1 MAKPPVSEEV
11 LKAQFGPTLNYV
23 PAGGWKNESV
33 HPAEKLV
40 KTHCCF
46 CGQQCGIQ
54 LKVREN
60 KIIGFEP
67 WEDFP
72 FNRGM
77 LCPKGVKRYLQSGH
91 PDRLLHPLMR
101 GETGFQAAAWD
112 TALDFTAQ
120 RLREIQEKYGKDGV
134 AVYGGASLSTEKS
147 YLLGKFARVA
157 LGTRHIDYNGRL
169 CMVSAGTA
177 YKLAFGVDRSTIP
190 WSDIPKA
197 EVVFV
202 IGANIGDCAPIT
214 TDYIWRARDNGARLV
229 VADPRLTPITR
240 NADLYLPLRPGTDLV
255 LLMSLLHVI
264 LREELEDKEFIA
276 RYTSGFAEVAES
288 VKPYDPRTAAEQTG
302 VPPEA
307 IEKAARWIG
316 KSRQVVFL
324 HARGLE
330 HQSKG
335 VENCLAVIN
344 LALATGNLGH
354 EGSGPTMITGQGN
367 GQGGREH
374 GQKCDQLP
382 GQRSLTDPAAREH
395 VARVWGISP
404 DELPQPGYT
413 AEEIMES
420 IHRGEIKALLSICFN
435 PLVSLPDANFTRE
448 ALSRLEFFGVIDFFL
463 SETAHYA
470 DVVLAGSLQE
480 EEDGLGC
487 SAEGRVIHWQ
497 KSIDP
502 PGDARRDSAIIVD
515 LAHRLGRGQ
524 YFPFTTP
531 AEILTELREASRGGV
546 ADYYGITYEK
556 VDKLKGVF
564 WPCPAPEHPGTP
576 RLFEDMKFHTSD
588 QRAHFE
594 VTKWR
599 PSGDP
604 VDEQYPIYL
613 TTGRVVSQYLSGTQT
628 RRIGALID
636 QYPGPRVEIH
646 PRLAQQYEI
655 GDGDWVTVQTRRDRL
670 TLPAMVVKTIR
681 PDTVFIP
688 YHWPGIRSANRLTH
702 RTLDPRS
709 KIPEFKVSAC
719 RIMKAAGPDVT
730 SDDRAAEHNVPAP
743 VSNHSSRTA
752 SPQRTQTTQRNDH
765 NRNQSSFAYLRVLSS
780 EKVFEGD

>member
-1 MAKPPVSEEV
+1 MAKAPVSEER
-11 LKAQFGPTLNYV
+11 LKDQFGPHLNYV
-23 PAGGWKNESV
+23 PPGGWKDESV

-77 LCPKGVKRYLQSGH
+77 LCPKGVKRYMQSGH

-101 GETGFQAAAWD
+101 TDAGFRQATWNE
-112 TALDFTAQ
+112 ALDFTAT
-120 RLREIQEKYGKDGV
+120 RLREVQEKYGKDAV

-177 YKLAFGVDRSTIP
+177 YKLAFGIDRSTIP

-197 EVVFV
+197 EVLFV

-214 TDYIWRARDNGARLV
+214 TDYIWRGRDNGARLV
-229 VADPRLTPITR
+229 VADPRMTPITR

-255 LLMSLLHVI
+255 LLMSILHVI
-264 LREELEDKEFIA
+264 LREGLEDRAFIE
-276 RYTSGFAEVAES
+276 RYTTGFNEVAES
-288 VKPYDPRTAAEQTG
+288 VRAYDPQTAAEQTG
-302 VPPEA
+302 VPPES

-316 KSRQVVFL
+316 KSRKVVFL

-344 LALATGNLGH
+344 IALATGNLGH

-395 VARVWGISP
+395 VAKVWGIRP
-404 DELPQPGYT
+404 EDLPRPGYT
-413 AEEIMES
+413 AEEIMEA
-420 IHRGEIKALLSICFN
+420 IHRGEIKALLSTCFN
-435 PLVSLPDANFTRE
+435 PLVSLPDSNFTRE
-448 ALSRLEFFGVIDFFL
+448 ALSRLEFCGVIDFFL
-463 SETAHYA
+463 SETAHHA
-470 DVVLAGSLQE
+470 DVVLAGSLHE

-497 KSIDP
+497 KSVDP

-515 LAHRLGRGQ
+515 LAHRLGKAEF
-524 YFPFTTP
+524 FPFEKP
-531 AEILTELREASRGGV
+531 ADILEELREASRGGV
-546 ADYYGITYEK
+546 ADYYGVTYQKIDEM
-556 VDKLKGVF
+556 KGVF
-564 WPCPAPEHPGTP
+564 WPCPTPEHSGTP
-576 RLFEDMKFHTSD
+576 RLFEDLKFYTND
-588 QRAHFE
+588 QKAHFQ

-604 VDEQYPIYL
+604 VDDQYPIYL

-628 RRIGALID
+628 RRIGALVD
-636 QYPGPRVEIH
+636 QYPEPRVEIH
-646 PRLAQQYEI
+646 PRLAQQHGI
-655 GDGDWVTVQTRRDRL
+655 ADGDWVTVQSRRDRV
-670 TLPAMVVKTIR
+670 TLQAMVVKTIR
-681 PDTVFIP
+681 PDTVFMP
-688 YHWPGIRSANRLTH
+688 YHWPGVRSANRLTH

-719 RIMKAAGPDVT
+719 YIAKASGPEVEP
-730 SDDRAAEHNVPAP
+730 DDRAAEH
-743 VSNHSSRTA
+743 SS
-752 SPQRTQTTQRNDH
+752 
-765 NRNQSSFAYLRVLSS
+765 SSKGVA
-780 EKVFEGD
+780 